1 MQDSNGLRKRSRNC
15 YMSCVKHGKCTL
27 CCIYDQDLCQYI
39 VPKKKIDDWSQDE
52 FLVSSVDPLEH
63 EAVYIEQY
71 SQGNIAF
78 PYVVI
83 NHDH

>member
-1 MQDSNGLRKRSRNC
+1 M
-15 YMSCVKHGKCTL
+15 YMINTTVNILSH
-27 CCIYDQDLCQYI
+27 
-39 VPKKKIDDWSQDE
+39 KKIDDWGRDE

>member
-1 MQDSNGLRKRSRNC
+1 MDCENGQEIATWVAWNMENAHC
-15 YMSCVKHGKCTL
+15 AVYMIKTSVNILFH
-27 CCIYDQDLCQYI
+27 
-39 VPKKKIDDWSQDE
+39 KKIDDWGRDE

>member
-1 MQDSNGLRKRSRNC
+1 MDCIAWKTVKKLLHELRETWKMHIVLYIWSRPL
-15 YMSCVKHGKCTL
+15 S
-27 CCIYDQDLCQYI
+27 IYCS
-39 VPKKKIDDWSQDE
+39 KKKIDDWSQDE